1 MGRRE
6 KQWKTYMFMFSHTH
20 IYIYTLYIYY
30 VCIYIHTYI
39 LRMGTRLQHQ
49 TCSHVNSPY
58 LSIARGSHVLPLW
71 LKYYCRSP
79 RENIRHAEAVS
90 LLSSWLRANHFN
102 TNKEHISERISDSQV
117 ISRRSPTEPTSG

>member
-1 MGRRE
+1 
-6 KQWKTYMFMFSHTH
+6 
-20 IYIYTLYIYY
+20 
-30 VCIYIHTYI
+30 
-39 LRMGTRLQHQ
+39 MGTRLQRQ

-102 TNKEHISERISDSQV
+102 TNKEHISERISDSHIHTYIHTYIIYIYVSILNSLVDIV
-117 ISRRSPTEPTSG
+117 ILSFFVRPIAEKIAM